1 MLSQE
6 ASAVVASFG
15 QQPGVTREHLDNFNR
30 VLNDSPELTRQIV
43 AASRY
48 PGRPVDN
55 ALRFNR
61 TSKAWAPAAVG
72 TASRAGG

>member
-30 VLNDSPELTRQIV
+30 VLNDSPGLTRQI
-43 AASRY
+43 
-48 PGRPVDN
+48 N
-55 ALRFNR
+55 E
-61 TSKAWAPAAVG
+61 AVQ
-72 TASRAGG
+72 

>member
-48 PGRPVDN
+48 Q
-55 ALRFNR
+55 
-61 TSKAWAPAAVG
+61 
-72 TASRAGG
+72 AGPSITR

>member
-30 VLNDSPELTRQIV
+30 VLNDSPELTRQINEAV
-43 AASRY
+43 QKKGAERLRAVKRSAC
-48 PGRPVDN
+48 GRH
-55 ALRFNR
+55 L
-61 TSKAWAPAAVG
+61 
-72 TASRAGG
+72 